1 MSYIVYLGG
10 LVAAVIAVVGAGVC
24 MLLPALA
31 IYWLATRLGEQYQ
44 LVGIGAGI
52 LLSVFGGGYIWMAS
66 FARFMD
72 WFASIC
78 CSLAV

>member
-1 MSYIVYLGG
+1 MSYIVYLGC
-10 LVAAVIAVVGAGVC
+10 LVAAVIAIVSAVVCVF
-24 MLLPALA
+24 LPALA
-31 IYWLATRLGEQYQ
+31 IYWLATRLGEQHKWVGLGAAI
-44 LVGIGAGI
+44 LVG
-52 LLSVFGGGYIWMAS
+52 VFGGGYIWMES